1 MRQVRSSK
9 SRDRLALVLRDA
21 GELVTVTEAAS
32 SLDLDSRAA
41 AHQLARWASQGW
53 LKRVQRGVY
62 SPIPLDARTAERTLE
77 DPWLLVPRFFAPGY
91 IGGWTAAEHWGFTE
105 QIFRDICVF
114 TARRFRAKQ
123 RTIAGVGFAL
133 QRTQESA
140 IFGTSTVW
148 RGRTRVQVSDPHRT
162 LVDLLARPASGG
174 GIRHVA
180 ACLKQYVAL
189 QGADLARVIAY
200 AEQLEVGAVFKRLG
214 FLLERT
220 GGDFAPILEQCRAGL
235 TEGLAKLD
243 PALASPRIV
252 TRWRLRVPASWLKR
266 SRDD

>member
-1 MRQVRSSK
+1 MGRVRSSTG
-9 SRDRLALVLRDA
+9 RDRLALVLRDA
-21 GELVTVTEAAS
+21 GELVTVDEAAS
-32 SLDLDSRAA
+32 SLDLDRRAA

-62 SPIPLDARTAERTLE
+62 SRIPLDAKSAEQTLD
-77 DPWLLVPRFFAPGY
+77 DPWVLVPRLFAPGY
-91 IGGWTAAEHWGFTE
+91 VGGWSAAEHWGLTE

-114 TARRFRAKQ
+114 TARPFRAKR
-123 RTIAGVGFAL
+123 RTIAGVGFVL

-174 GIRHVA
+174 GIRQVA
-180 ACLKQYVAL
+180 GCLKEYLARQD
-189 QGADLARVIAY
+189 ADLPRVIAY

-220 GGDFAPILEQCRAGL
+220 GGDFAPILELCRAGL
-235 TEGLAKLD
+235 SEGLAKLD
-243 PALASPRIV
+243 PALASLRV
-252 TRWRLRVPASWLKR
+252 VKRWRLRVPATWLKR